1 MGDKH
6 TKNRRHGKLHTLP
19 EETRREVN
27 DLLIEPNVTY
37 EDVGEFLTAKG
48 FDISKSAIG
57 RYGKWFFN
65 EVRETEMLRDQ
76 AALITSDPDKAM
88 LLEKLT
94 ATMITKRLALAL
106 QEDRFDV
113 MKNAKLIQAFAT
125 LQKSSMHREQWHTEV
140 KTKIIKTADDVTKIA
155 KKGGLT
161 DDAAAQIRSKI
172 LGITKS

>member
-1 MGDKH
+1 M
-6 TKNRRHGKLHTLP
+6 NRRHGKLHTLP
-19 EETRREVN
+19 EEIRREVN
-27 DLLIEPNVTY
+27 TLLIEPNVTY
-37 EDVGEFLTAKG
+37 EDVGEFLKERG

-106 QEDRFDV
+106 QEERFDV

-125 LQKSSMHREQWHTEV
+125 LQKSSMHREQWHTDV
-140 KTKIIKTADDVTKIA
+140 RDKIVSTADAVGQIA
-155 KKGGLT
+155 KKSGLT
-161 DDAAAQIRSKI
+161 DDAAAHIRAKI
-172 LGITKS
+172 LGIAK